1 MTPTES
7 FDLVDVFLPVGRTG
21 VELLLGV
28 DESHQ
33 SSEQRDSM
41 YSLQD
46 TMASRA
52 TREHLV
58 AGVFVSADPVPQKM
72 LGKALGRMGV
82 NQGIDQ
88 SVIPLTVQQAK
99 QVALLEADLFDV
111 LDPMFDLVEAAV
123 SRPKDDLDNAV
134 SELLTNIAILVER
147 HSAG

>member
-72 LGKALGRMGV
+72 LGKALGRMGI
-82 NQGIDQ
+82 NEGIDQ